1 MATFRSSNHQISAS
15 SVYTNGDLTNLI
27 QNLYRQSIRAGAN
40 GDYARGLH
48 DMAQS
53 IAAATNCQIDL
64 YLPPV
69 APASSERIT
78 ERYERIE
85 ERRERTV
92 ERYAQPP
99 AVPAERQFKIVGE
112 REALPAPPIALA
124 RPEPVNMTGDDVNVT
139 VFNPAHGRLVTR
151 EIGHA
156 WFGND
161 GTTTYWNASDWQRV
175 PPEEYERWGE
185 ALPEGWA
192 VLVRHAYANAKRRQ
206 VTANNRGLLR

>member
-1 MATFRSSNHQISAS
+1 MNGRIRGSD
-15 SVYTNGDLTNLI
+15 VYVVQDVERILAAL
-27 QNLYRQSIRAGAN
+27 AGASRRYS
-40 GDYARGLH
+40 GEYGAGYADALRDL
-48 DMAQS
+48 
-53 IAAATNCQIDL
+53 AAAIGGTVD
-64 YLPPV
+64 
-69 APASSERIT
+69 APQMERIHEVT
-78 ERYERIE
+78 EYRH
-85 ERRERTV
+85 ERTV
-92 ERYAQPP
+92 ERYQA
-99 AVPAERQFKIVGE
+99 PAERQFKIVGQ
-112 REALPAPPIALA
+112 REEWPAMT

-185 ALPEGWA
+185 LLPDGWA

-206 VTANNRGLLR
+206 LGQSARVLPTEGRMLR